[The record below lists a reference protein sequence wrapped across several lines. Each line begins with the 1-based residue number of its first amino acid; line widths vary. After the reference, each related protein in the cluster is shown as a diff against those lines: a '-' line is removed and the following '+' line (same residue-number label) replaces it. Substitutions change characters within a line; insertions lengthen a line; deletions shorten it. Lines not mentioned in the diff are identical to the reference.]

1 MRRKTKTI
9 LEPSLL
15 VMTNKSLF
23 RMHILDSEGSIRFLR
38 DTQTNYYVV
47 FNGRLNQAY
56 ISKDRIV
63 ARREFFRQIA

>member
-23 RMHILDSEGSIRFLR
+23 RMHILDSEVSIRFLR